1 MPRVMTY
8 GFAPEPAGL
17 GMHRIWV
24 AVPEQNS
31 RSCSVY
37 QSLGFEPSGASR
49 DALWDAENN
58 KYQDLIVMD
67 TLVDE
72 YDPIRSL
79 DAFGMHVIEDN
90 PGVQEAMSAREHSI
104 AIRKNIAAQAEP
116 PRSRRVRMPNR
127 RPESRKSP
135 QPECRK
141 RTMTMNWPRR
151 AREAP
156 GRMGRANANLRRK
169 LGGVSSDVAVNV
181 IWRMTNECRGS

>member
-1 MPRVMTY
+1 
-8 GFAPEPAGL
+8 
-17 GMHRIWV
+17 
-24 AVPEQNS
+24 
-31 RSCSVY
+31 
-37 QSLGFEPSGASR
+37 
-49 DALWDAENN
+49 
-58 KYQDLIVMD
+58 MD

-104 AIRKNIAAQAEP
+104 AIRKNIAAQDDAGRCRSQA
-116 PRSRRVRMPNR
+116 RSRRRRCRRDVAAPSQESQPNEVPEAKNDDEGRPMP
-127 RPESRKSP
+127 K
-135 QPECRK
+135 
-141 RTMTMNWPRR
+141 
-151 AREAP
+151 AP